1 MRFDGGG
8 GVRQHAGMRVVAG
21 SARGIR
27 LEGPPSEG
35 TRPISDRAKEAL
47 FNIFGRDV
55 RDARFLDLFAGT
67 GGVGI
72 EALSRGAAAAVLVE
86 QDRAVVEVI
95 TANLARTRLA
105 ERAVVERADVFAWLD
120 RHSREVAERS
130 GAASITGV
138 GSRRGADEGGTRR
151 FDLVFSGPPQWQ
163 GLWGRSLAAIDE
175 RSGTLLAD
183 GARVVLQ
190 LDPREEVDEPVL
202 ANLALV
208 DDRRYGNVALRFYS
222 VA

>member
-1 MRFDGGG
+1 
-8 GVRQHAGMRVVAG
+8 MRVVAG
-21 SARGIR
+21 SARGTR

-55 RDARFLDLFAGT
+55 RGARFLDLFAGT

-72 EALSRGAAAAVLVE
+72 EALSRGAAEAVLVE

-95 TANLARTRLA
+95 KVNLAKTRLA
-105 ERAVVERADVFAWLD
+105 DRAVIERADVFAWLD

-130 GAASITGV
+130 GAASLAEV
-138 GSRRGADEGGTRR
+138 GSRRGADGGGTRR
-151 FDLVFSGPPQWQ
+151 FDLVFSGPPQWHE
-163 GLWGRSLAAIDE
+163 LWGTSLAVIDKHSE
-175 RSGTLLAD
+175 TLLAE
-183 GARVVLQ
+183 GACVVLQ
-190 LDPREEVDEPVL
+190 LDPREVDDEP
-202 ANLALV
+202 ALEHLELL
-208 DDRRYGNVALRFYS
+208 DARRYGNVALRFYS